1 MSNEEIYLEYR
12 ETFPRMVAELRDT
25 PAEDPKY
32 LAYAGFIFS
41 NEQRI
46 LDMAEWLAG
55 RKRFH
60 NASELLVQSCE
71 LIGCLTPDKDY
82 QAWAIKFYIVQLLGM
97 RGKLQ
102 KKHWRK
108 ATKLRAKYLS
118 QVLDIADNAG
128 LEASV
133 LPKLREWQGLLND
146 AVETAETAAEYRIAA
161 GLFSQLGGAA
171 DLVLI
176 GKNDEAYVHLTKTI
190 VAIASLDSEESA
202 K

>member
-1 MSNEEIYLEYR
+1 MANKETYLEYR
-12 ETFPRMVAELRDT
+12 ETFPRMVGELRDT
-25 PAEDPKY
+25 PVEDPKY
-32 LAYAGFIFS
+32 LPYAGFIFS

-60 NASELLVQSCE
+60 DASELLGQSCSLME
-71 LIGCLTPDKDY
+71 CLTPDKDY
-82 QAWAIKFYIVQLLGM
+82 QAWAIKFYIVQLLSM

-108 ATKLRAKYLS
+108 VTKLRAKYLN
-118 QVLDIADNAG
+118 QVLDIADDAG
-128 LEASV
+128 LEAPV

-146 AVETAETAAEYRIAA
+146 AAEKAETASEYRIAA
-161 GLFSQLGGAA
+161 GLFSQLGDAA

-176 GKNDEAYVHLTKTI
+176 GKKDKAYTHLTKTI
-190 VAIASLDSEESA
+190 VTLASMSNEGDA
-202 K
+202 Q

>member
-1 MSNEEIYLEYR
+1 MSNKETYLEYR
-12 ETFPRMVAELRDT
+12 ETFPRMVAELRDS
-25 PAEDPKY
+25 PVEDPKY
-32 LAYAGFIFS
+32 LAYAGFVFS

-46 LDMAEWLAG
+46 LDMAEWLAA

-60 NASELLVQSCE
+60 DASELLVQSCE

-108 ATKLRAKYLS
+108 VTKLRAKYLD

-128 LEASV
+128 LEAPV

-146 AVETAETAAEYRIAA
+146 AVEKAETASEYRIAA
-161 GLFSQLGGAA
+161 GLFSQLRGAA
-171 DLVLI
+171 DLILI
-176 GKNDEAYVHLTKTI
+176 GKKDEAYIHLTKTI
-190 VAIASLDSEESA
+190 VTLASMSNEGDA
-202 K
+202 Q

>member
-1 MSNEEIYLEYR
+1 MTSKETYLEYR
-12 ETFPRMVAELRDT
+12 ETFPRMVAELRET
-25 PAEDPKY
+25 PVEDPKH
-32 LAYAGFIFS
+32 LPYAGFIFS

-60 NASELLVQSCE
+60 DASELLVQSCALME
-71 LIGCLTPDKDY
+71 CLVPEKAHR
-82 QAWAIKFYIVQLLGM
+82 AWAVKFYIVQLLAM

-108 ATKLRAKYLS
+108 VAKLRAKYLN

-128 LEASV
+128 LEAPV

-146 AVETAETAAEYRIAA
+146 AAEKAETASEYRIAA
-161 GLFSQLGGAA
+161 DLFSQLGGAA

-176 GKNDEAYVHLTKTI
+176 GKKDEAYIHLTKTI
-190 VAIASLDSEESA
+190 VTLASMSNEGDA
-202 K
+202 Q